1 MTFEDAG
8 LTSILREKVHT
19 KVFKKEYLEWLTE
32 LELDRLPEDLEELKK
47 LPNLTTL
54 IIPGENDSEE
64 EMRELSLWVAG
75 LGRDI
80 PLHITRFYPRFHM
93 TDREATSIRLLRR
106 LAEVAGENL
115 KYVYTV

>member
-8 LTSILREKVHT
+8 LTRILREKVHT

-54 IIPGENDSEE
+54 IIPQK
-64 EMRELSLWVAG
+64 L
-75 LGRDI
+75 
-80 PLHITRFYPRFHM
+80 
-93 TDREATSIRLLRR
+93 
-106 LAEVAGENL
+106 AGEKAGEL
-115 KYVYTV
+115 IEAGYTVEIVPDGEVESP